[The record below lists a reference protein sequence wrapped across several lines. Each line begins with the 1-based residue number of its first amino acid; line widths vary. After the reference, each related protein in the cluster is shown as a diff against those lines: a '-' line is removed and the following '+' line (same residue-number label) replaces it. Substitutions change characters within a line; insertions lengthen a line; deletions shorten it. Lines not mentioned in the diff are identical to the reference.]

1 MRIAAVVAV
10 LVASISL
17 VSSFAEESEKSKPS
31 VVMQKKLEYSQN
43 LLSAIMSEDFEE
55 ASRNV
60 KLLKTYTRLEE
71 MLRSK
76 KPGYREELDHFGDAL
91 DELTTAVDAEDHDRA
106 SKAYLDMLASCIL
119 CHRVMRSE

>member
-17 VSSFAEESEKSKPS
+17 AASIAEESEPSKPS

-43 LLSAIMSEDFEE
+43 LLSALMSEDFEE
-55 ASRNV
+55 ADRNV

-71 MLRSK
+71 MLRNK
-76 KPGYREELDHFGDAL
+76 KPGYREQLDRFEDSLAELS
-91 DELTTAVDAEDHDRA
+91 TAVNAEDHNRA